1 VKLCRADVR
10 ALRPSG
16 GSANPVVS
24 GRIGSEDVRVS
35 RLHAD
40 ELSIDVALVR
50 QLVDRAF
57 PEYADHALRHL
68 NDSGSS
74 NALFRLGDDKL
85 VRLPRQPG
93 GGASIDK
100 EASWLAYVGA
110 RVTVEVPTVVG
121 VGEPDLDYPERWAI
135 TTWLHGTRPSAP
147 RSNPRSNGMER
158 LAEDLEQFLTEL
170 RAMEV
175 PERAKDDKALSWYRG
190 LPLWDLDD
198 DFREATAECRGL
210 GIPLDIEEAM
220 RVWDRAV
227 DASGAVEMP
236 DSWYH
241 GDLLVE
247 NLLLND
253 SGGLAAVIDF
263 GGLALGNPTADLVV
277 AWEALDD
284 HGRRVL
290 RRALDVDDATWTAS
304 RGWALLIAMIT
315 FPYYGAS
322 MPVRCADRL
331 AMAEAAI
338 KGS

>member
-1 VKLCRADVR
+1 M
-10 ALRPSG
+10 
-16 GSANPVVS
+16 
-24 GRIGSEDVRVS
+24 
-35 RLHAD
+35 
-40 ELSIDVALVR
+40 
-50 QLVDRAF
+50 
-57 PEYADHALRHL
+57 

-74 NALFRLGDDKL
+74 NALFRLGNDKL

-100 EASWLAYVGA
+100 EASWLPYVA
-110 RVTVEVPTVVG
+110 PHVTAEVPEVVG

-135 TTWLHGTRPSAP
+135 TTWLHGTRPSTP
-147 RSNPRSNGMER
+147 RAIPRDNGTEG
-158 LAEDLEQFLTEL
+158 LAEDLVQFLTEL
-170 RAMEV
+170 RGMEV
-175 PERAKDDKALSWYRG
+175 PELAKDDKALSWYRG
-190 LPLWDLDD
+190 LPLLDLDA
-198 DFREATAECRGL
+198 DFRGTAVECRDL
-210 GIPLDIEEAM
+210 GISLDVDEAL

-227 DASGAVEMP
+227 DASRAVEP
-236 DSWYH
+236 ADCWYH

-253 SGGLAAVIDF
+253 TGGLAAVIDF
-263 GGLALGNPTADLVV
+263 GGLAIGNPTVDLVV

-284 HGRRVL
+284 DGRRVL

-322 MPVRCADRL
+322 MPARCADRL

-338 KGS
+338 NGT